1 MALVFGS
8 INVDEF
14 FSVPHIV
21 RPGETLAST
30 KITKKAGGKG
40 ANQAVALAKASA
52 VVSLAGQI
60 GEDGEWIRT
69 LLHSF
74 NVDTSLL
81 KTNNSLPSGRA
92 TIQISSEGE
101 NSIVLFGGTNML
113 SYSDALPLSKYQF
126 LLLQEEIGLKT
137 IYNPSPM
144 PNATQLRNFPWSSL
158 SYLIINAGEAAD
170 LLKAFGE
177 DPTSLSSAE
186 LLDKLMSNPSTGSL
200 EGLIITLGENG
211 LIARI
216 KIEGIQTNYELP
228 TIKVN
233 AIDSTGAGDT
243 FAGYFTACRMKM
255 QTVDT
260 STMEL
265 ALRNAM
271 GAAALAVTKSGAME
285 AIPEVNETAIL
296 ISIYTFTFSSFTLSC
311 FYIFECVVAPFER
324 SRSSPLD
331 LWNESEYANRNWYDD
346 SRIPQWL
353 SLRT

>member
-52 VVSLAGQI
+52 AVSLAGQI
-60 GEDGEWIRT
+60 GEDGDWIRT
-69 LLHSF
+69 LLQSF

-81 KTNNSLPSGRA
+81 KTNNNLPSGRA

-113 SYSDALPLSKYQF
+113 PYSDTLPLSKYQF
-126 LLLQEEIGLKT
+126 LLLQEEIVHSETTSTLIDAHSQGLKT

-186 LLDKLMSNPSTGSL
+186 LLDKLMCNPSTGSL

-216 KIEGIQTNYELP
+216 KIEGIPTNYELP

-271 GAAALAVTKSGAME
+271 GVSECYYIVYSDKTQAAALAVTKSGAME
-285 AIPEVNETAIL
+285 AIPEVNEVRDFLAHNDINCIL
-296 ISIYTFTFSSFTLSC
+296 
-311 FYIFECVVAPFER
+311 
-324 SRSSPLD
+324 
-331 LWNESEYANRNWYDD
+331 
-346 SRIPQWL
+346 
-353 SLRT
+353 